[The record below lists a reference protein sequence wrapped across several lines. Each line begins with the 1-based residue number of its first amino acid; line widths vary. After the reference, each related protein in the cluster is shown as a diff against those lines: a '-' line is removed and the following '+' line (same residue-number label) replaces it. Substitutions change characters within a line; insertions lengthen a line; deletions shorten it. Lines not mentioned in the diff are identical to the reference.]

1 MELKIE
7 YIPIDQL
14 TPYENNTRKHKDY
27 DVDQIA
33 KSIEKFGFNDAIGI
47 WSKNNIIVEG
57 HGRVMAAKKL
67 GMESVPCVRL
77 DHLSDEERRE
87 YAIMHNKSAE
97 LSVWDFEMLEKEFAD
112 LDMSDWD
119 IDWGFKV
126 EEDVEIIEDEIP
138 EAPEQPKSKLGDIYK
153 LGDHYLMC
161 GDSTNEDD
169 VKALMNGVE
178 ADLLLTDPPYNVD
191 YEGKAGKIENDNML
205 DEEFRQFLR
214 DAFQNADSVMKAGA
228 AFYIWHAD
236 SEGYNFRGACHDI
249 GWNVRQCLIW
259 NKNSLVMGRQ
269 DYQWKHEPCLY
280 GWKEGA
286 AHKWYSGRAETT
298 VMDFD
303 KPKHNDLHPTMKPLD
318 LFGYLM
324 KNSTRGT
331 QVVLDLFGGSGTT
344 LIVAE
349 QLGRVCY
356 MMEYDPKFVD
366 VIIERWENLTGKKA
380 ELCGEH

>member
-7 YIPIDQL
+7 YIPIDEL

-33 KSIEKFGFNDAIGI
+33 KSIEKFGFNDAVGI

-77 DHLSDEERRE
+77 DHLSDEKRRE
-87 YAIMHNKSAE
+87 YAILHNKSAE
-97 LSVWDFEMLEKEFAD
+97 LSVWDFDMLEKEFAD
-112 LDMSDWD
+112 LDMSEWD
-119 IDWGFKV
+119 IDWGFKI
-126 EEDVEIIEDEIP
+126 EEDKEITEDEIP

-153 LGDHYLMC
+153 LGDHFLMC

-169 VKALMNGVE
+169 VKKLMNGVE

-214 DAFQNADSVMKAGA
+214 DAFSNADSVMKAGA
-228 AFYIWHAD
+228 SFYIWHAD

-298 VMDFD
+298 VMDYD

-324 KNSTRGT
+324 KNSTRGN

-349 QLGRVCY
+349 QLGRKCY

-366 VIIERWENLTGKKA
+366 VIIERWQNLTGNKA
-380 ELCGEH
+380 ELING